1 MNKDPFSFYKF
12 GLTDNA
18 AIRGTV
24 NSLYSLFLTIG
35 VVGILLT
42 ILLVGVKLMSQS
54 PQKRA
59 EALEEMKWKVLIAI
73 ILFGMSGVIGAIL
86 RVVSSFT

>member
-1 MNKDPFSFYKF
+1 MRH
-12 GLTDNA
+12 A